1 MQALE
6 KLRPLTLLL
15 MRFAVGA
22 IFIYYGYPK
31 LFVHTRDSIQ
41 AFTRMGFPG
50 YFAYISGV
58 LELFG
63 GIMLVVGLFT
73 RIAGLLLAGE
83 MLVALWRVHGLFTNP
98 MAVTTYQLPLM
109 LFVTSLALATFGA
122 GIISFDQAIQP
133 EGRARTKKSKSRD

>member
-58 LELFG
+58 VELFG
-63 GIMLVVGLFT
+63 GIMLIVGLFT

-83 MLVALWRVHGLFTNP
+83 MMVALWRVHGLFTNP
-98 MAVTTYQLPLM
+98 RAVSNYEFPLM
-109 LFVTSLALATFGA
+109 LAVASLALATFGA
-122 GIISFDQAIQP
+122 GIISFDQAIHP
-133 EGRARTKKSKSRD
+133 EGRAPSRKSKSRD